1 MTIRTISIFL
11 AIAALAMAGCAPPVS
26 LWHHDAQK
34 VLESARREGAREL
47 LPAEYAS
54 FVETFNRGESLLLEQ
69 DVEQADSLFRLV
81 LLKGGLMQANLLAE
95 RKRLA
100 DEQLRL
106 QEEAAR
112 IESERVKALALEE
125 EHHRLKKEA
134 AERLRAEALARAE
147 AEAEARRIAERQ
159 KAVKERPLLPST
171 PSSVAKPSPRLPP
184 SQRFMPI
191 LYSGLLSI
199 VPTAT
204 RFAIPANSG
213 QGKFSV
219 SHAMPPAKIFRK
231 PAVTPRR
238 GASSDPP
245 HCLSGISLACHLFP
259 LSDY

>member
-112 IESERVKALALEE
+112 IESERIKALALEE
-125 EHHRLKKEA
+125 ERHRLKKEA

-159 KAVKERPLLPST
+159 KAVKERPLPAQHTVKRGETLPQIASQ
-171 PSSVAKPSPRLPP
+171 PEIYADPLLWPLIYRANRDQIRDPRQLWPG
-184 SQRFMPI
+184 QVLR
-191 LYSGLLSI
+191 
-199 VPTAT
+199 
-204 RFAIPANSG
+204 IPRNA
-213 QGKFSV
+213 
-219 SHAMPPAKIFRK
+219 
-231 PAVTPRR
+231 PREDIQEAR
-238 GASSDPP
+238 RYAQERR
-245 HCLSGISLACHLFP
+245 LF
-259 LSDY
+259 